1 MIPNIS
7 FGNIIIQDLIKVLIQ
22 TNNQKNPEVVENLKE
37 VKNLNMIYVGE
48 NSLSREMKQNKSKH

>member
-48 NSLSREMKQNKSKH
+48 NSLSREMKQK